1 MIHLNFLTFYRL
13 MVWYENLTT
22 GMAFVDELIH
32 LNQDLTVILV
42 DKRAQP
48 GGHWGSFFTIKID
61 TDSLDS
67 DLNHLKSSLARTRQ
81 LSESQYSQ

>member
-1 MIHLNFLTFYRL
+1 VHFSKIIHTKKSYEIAFYRS
-13 MVWYENLTT
+13 MVWYKNLTT

-48 GGHWGSFFTIKID
+48 GGHWGSFFSIKID
-61 TDSLDS
+61 
-67 DLNHLKSSLARTRQ
+67 
-81 LSESQYSQ
+81 

>member
-1 MIHLNFLTFYRL
+1 MVAFYRS
-13 MVWYENLTT
+13 MDWYENLTT

-48 GGHWGSFFTIKID
+48 GGHWGLFFSIKID
-61 TDSLDS
+61 
-67 DLNHLKSSLARTRQ
+67 
-81 LSESQYSQ
+81 

>member
-1 MIHLNFLTFYRL
+1 

-48 GGHWGSFFTIKID
+48 GGHWGSFF
-61 TDSLDS
+61 L
-67 DLNHLKSSLARTRQ
+67 
-81 LSESQYSQ
+81 